1 MQFSH
6 RGRGNLRCAGRGR
19 EDESRGKESIDAS
32 LERSVG
38 RGVDARADPAGLR
51 EFAKSSPGGWPGNT
65 PRHLR
70 LIKRRTDRCAAA
82 SPLLNVSHL
91 SPSFSTTETRRGE
104 TTRDV
109 EDASSSTEENTAAA
123 ILHPPPGKV
132 VAAAGKFRESLHS
145 SGLLREIA
153 RQFARFHRALAC
165 SSSDS
170 VRTFRLELFDF
181 A

>member
-123 ILHPPPGKV
+123 ILHPPTRKSRSRCRKISRKSSLLGTV
-132 VAAAGKFRESLHS
+132 TRNCAAICAILSRVSLLFERFRSNVSAG
-145 SGLLREIA
+145 I
-153 RQFARFHRALAC
+153 
-165 SSSDS
+165 
-170 VRTFRLELFDF
+170 V
-181 A
+181 